1 MADGNGATAHAPD
14 ECPSVADAGV
24 RPDLPVRVAG
34 GLDAAAVALLA
45 FWLGG
50 WPLGLALALAL
61 VLMGAE
67 WSRLTLERTDA
78 RAIARVTL
86 PAVGAVLLLTWLLG
100 LDRPPL
106 STPTVIEA
114 MLVVALA
121 VGWIISRNF
130 DRKLAPLGASIYLG
144 VPALCILWLR
154 DQPEGFAL
162 VLWLVAIV
170 AAADS
175 FAYFVGST
183 LGGPRLAPRISPGK
197 TWSGL
202 IGGVAGAA
210 LVGGA
215 AAWLLHWTVPAAAAL
230 AAMLALVSQ
239 AGDLFESWMKRRAG
253 VKDSGALIPG
263 HGGLLDRLDGYL
275 FAVPVLTVILALQE
289 VPR

>member
-1 MADGNGATAHAPD
+1 M
-14 ECPSVADAGV
+14 

-34 GLDAAAVALLA
+34 GLAAAAVALLA